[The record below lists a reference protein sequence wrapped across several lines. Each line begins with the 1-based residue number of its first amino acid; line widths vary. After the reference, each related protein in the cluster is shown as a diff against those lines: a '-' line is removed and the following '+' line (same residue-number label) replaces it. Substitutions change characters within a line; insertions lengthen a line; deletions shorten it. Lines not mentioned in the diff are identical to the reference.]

1 MKPSELTISS
11 AYIISGVTGVLFVL
25 LFPPFNFHLLA
36 WVCLVPLLIAVSGR
50 EPLQAFK
57 CGIVAG
63 FMYFGGVM
71 PWLVNVMNEYGHIS
85 NWLSFILMMVL
96 VAYMAIYIGLFAW
109 SAAFF
114 KLSADWVVLSPF
126 LFVTLEYLRGHLMT
140 GYPWALLAHSQHQ
153 NPAVIQIA
161 SISSVYGVTFII
173 VLVNSAIA
181 HYLLSR
187 DDARLSSKLL
197 AGALLIALLNTTWG
211 YWEAESVESG
221 NGKKFKATV
230 IQGNIDQKIKWDSEF
245 REEVLSKYFRLTRKA
260 AKNRPDLIVW
270 PETAIPF
277 YYGRDIEPTQRL
289 RALVREI
296 SVPLVFGGLGLL
308 PNVSQK
314 RYDVTNRAFLL
325 RSGNA
330 DEYYD
335 KIHLVPFGEY
345 VPLRKILFFVDKI
358 TDAVSG
364 DILAGKSTLPLNLNG
379 ISVGV
384 QICYEIIFAEPTRA
398 FVRNGASV
406 IVNITNDAWFG
417 HTAASAQHMMSL
429 PFRAVENRVPIIRA
443 ANSGISGFVTA
454 NGTIT
459 KTTSL
464 FETVVISDEVTIPL
478 KRETFYKRFGDLF
491 AYFSIAV
498 TVLAL
503 FLSIRRKKSA
513 RQWP

>member
-85 NWLSFILMMVL
+85 NWLSFILMIVL
-96 VAYMAIYIGLFAW
+96 VAYLAIYIGLFAW

-126 LFVTLEYLRGHLMT
+126 IFVTLEYLRGHLLT

-161 SISSVYGVTFII
+161 SISGVYGVTFII

-181 HYLLSR
+181 HYLISR
-187 DDARLSSKLL
+187 DDTRTPSKLL
-197 AGALLIALLNTTWG
+197 AGALLLAVLNTTWG
-211 YWEAESVESG
+211 YWKAESVESAG
-221 NGKKFKATV
+221 GKTFKAAI
-230 IQGNIDQKIKWDSEF
+230 IQGNIDQGIKWESEF
-245 REEVLSKYFRLTRKA
+245 REAVMSKYFQLTRKA

-270 PETAIPF
+270 PETAVPF
-277 YYGRDIEPTQRL
+277 YYGRDIGPTLQL
-289 RALVREI
+289 AALVREI
-296 SVPLVFGGLGLL
+296 SVPLIFGGLGLV
-308 PNVSQK
+308 PDVSQN

-325 RSGNA
+325 RPGKVE
-330 DEYYD
+330 EYYD
-335 KIHLVPFGEY
+335 KINLVPFGEY
-345 VPLRKILFFVDKI
+345 VPLRRILFFVDKI
-358 TDAVSG
+358 TDAVRG
-364 DILAGKSTLPLNLNG
+364 DILAGKSTLPLSLNG
-379 ISVGV
+379 LSVGV
-384 QICYEIIFAEPTRA
+384 QICYEIIFAEHSRA

-417 HTAASAQHMMSL
+417 RTAASAQHMMSL

-443 ANSGISGFVTA
+443 ANTGISGFVTA
-454 NGTIT
+454 NGSVK

-464 FETVVISDEVTIPL
+464 FETVAISDEVTIPAM
-478 KRETFYKRFGDLF
+478 RETFYNRYGDLF
-491 AYFSIAV
+491 AYLCIAV
-498 TVLAL
+498 SAL
-503 FLSIRRKKSA
+503 TLFFSIRR
-513 RQWP
+513 RHRVGTDN